1 MLLATQ
7 RASTCDIAYAPP
19 EHVVNMDHPSAL
31 HKNVFVGRGVEGGGI
46 QQDPSVSSS
55 FGDLFKLFSMGPVRF
70 RPDLNNLEVHIL
82 FRFVFAIWGWRC
94 WS

>member
-46 QQDPSVSSS
+46 QHVLPTTNFNGARVLCIKRAWDTRRASERVRESGWFILQRERWDVS
-55 FGDLFKLFSMGPVRF
+55 LKL
-70 RPDLNNLEVHIL
+70 
-82 FRFVFAIWGWRC
+82 
-94 WS
+94 

>member
-46 QQDPSVSSS
+46 QHVLATTNFNGARVLCIKRAWDTRRASERVRESGWFTLQRERWDVS
-55 FGDLFKLFSMGPVRF
+55 LK
-70 RPDLNNLEVHIL
+70 I
-82 FRFVFAIWGWRC
+82 
-94 WS
+94 